1 MQMWDTKTKGVFQ
14 VIKILRVILSIL
26 LCATLFPV
34 AALAE
39 ACFLINVDTLEMQ
52 RLNDGDYVRQYL
64 SGQSQGVRIQKFI
77 SDSSEFAARVRLTI
91 TQAETS
97 TIVYDKNYGY
107 VSGVFDSGDI
117 YLPFVDNNTIPYL
130 ITLNIEDWTYALPYM
145 QMRARLSHNSGCTY
159 GLRLRDI
166 NPSLPDGWIMGTMLD
181 LDALRQTGGT
191 VLPVCASNQYI
202 VGHASVSVS
211 GDQLSVNVSFLPE
224 ANVELHR
231 SSVYLLPHVAE
242 LTALD
247 PGELSLPR
255 YELGQSIQIGGLQTA
270 LLYMPMTLSFDA
282 TAMGEFFYDAGGADI
297 SQQWQLWQNNLA
309 MAQTTDG
316 AMLWP
321 TEVPAMEAQPDPG
334 TGQEGIVPEV
344 TLPEDTAG
352 DPWLTDG
359 NGEQPL
365 TESNQ
370 WDMTAPLVLP

>member
-39 ACFLINVDTLEMQ
+39 ACFLINVDTLDMQ

-159 GLRLRDI
+159 GLRLRDA

-231 SSVYLLPHVAE
+231 SSVYLLPHVAA

-309 MAQTTDG
+309 MAQPTDG
-316 AMLWP
+316 TMLWP
-321 TEVPAMEAQPDPG
+321 T
-334 TGQEGIVPEV
+334 
-344 TLPEDTAG
+344 
-352 DPWLTDG
+352 
-359 NGEQPL
+359 
-365 TESNQ
+365 
-370 WDMTAPLVLP
+370 